1 MIVNESLPP
10 SAPPKAAPH
19 RISAA
24 SLHAARAILQLY
36 DLVVKPDGNVKNLR
50 ADERCLAILIDITS
64 NVYRAAQLRP
74 ELKYWQQRLAAGT
87 ATANDIAKFLRK
99 IGVELEYL
107 PNYQDREEEVKMVLP
122 ANGRF

>member
-10 SAPPKAAPH
+10 SAPSKAAPH

-24 SLHAARAILQLY
+24 ALHAARAILQLY
-36 DLVVKPDGNVKNLR
+36 DVSVKPEGSVKNLR

-74 ELKYWQQRLAAGT
+74 ELRYWQQRMLAGN
-87 ATANDIAKFLRK
+87 ATASDIGKFLRK
-99 IGVELEYL
+99 VGVELEYL
-107 PNYQDREEEVKMVLP
+107 PNYQEREEEVKMVLP
-122 ANGRF
+122 ANGQF